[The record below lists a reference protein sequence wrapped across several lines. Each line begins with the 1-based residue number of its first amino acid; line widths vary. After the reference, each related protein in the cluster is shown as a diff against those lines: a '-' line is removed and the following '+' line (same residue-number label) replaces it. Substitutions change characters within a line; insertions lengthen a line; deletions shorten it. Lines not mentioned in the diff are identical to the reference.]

1 MKLQP
6 VKNMP
11 GYVRDASTGAVLNTN
26 SEEISM
32 ARKRKKNWQLQQEQQ
47 NNLIAEVNSLKQDLA
62 EIKDML
68 KNLKES

>member
-11 GYVRDASTGAVLNTN
+11 GYVRDTATGAVLNTN

-47 NNLIAEVNSLKQDLA
+47 NNLVAEVNSLKQDLA

>member
-1 MKLQP
+1 MKLQT

-11 GYVRDASTGAVLNTN
+11 GYVRDTATGAVLNTN

-47 NNLIAEVNSLKQDLA
+47 NNLVAEVNSLKQDLA